1 MGTVSKMQMNRMSS
15 SRRAAKPSGYFCAER
30 CNMETDDKRCLCN
43 KCADDYT
50 SAGYVLTRTHRNDK
64 EECEKCNWHISKE
77 YRVAEKK

>member
-15 SRRAAKPSGYFCAER
+15 SRRDANLPAIFVPER

-50 SAGYVLTRTHRNDK
+50 SASYVLTRTHRNDQ
-64 EECEKCNWHISKE
+64 EECEKCNWYISKE
-77 YRVAEKK
+77 YRVTEKK